1 MHFVFDLLSPKEQEQ
16 QHIVADYN
24 KYLARAN
31 AQYQLS
37 ALSDIQNVNYRAQ
50 LMGIMYPQILPNI
63 SQIFKL
69 KDD

>member
-24 KYLARAN
+24 KYLARVN

>member
-1 MHFVFDLLSPKEQEQ
+1 M
-16 QHIVADYN
+16 
-24 KYLARAN
+24 
-31 AQYQLS
+31 S

-69 KDD
+69 KDDSQKQLALRQLEQWTGVPTQLLTGVYLSIVGKLL